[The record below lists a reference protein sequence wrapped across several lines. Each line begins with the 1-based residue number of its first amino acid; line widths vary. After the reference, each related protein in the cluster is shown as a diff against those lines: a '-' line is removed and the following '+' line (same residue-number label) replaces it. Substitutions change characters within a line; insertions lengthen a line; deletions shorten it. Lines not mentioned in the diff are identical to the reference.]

1 MELEVKKI
9 LVKLPKLGVNVFL
22 AFPFITILS
31 EEYPKAEIN
40 ILVEAGDLTAF
51 LYLPF
56 KVKVFERPQNKQNLI
71 ETHHFIANLND
82 VFNIDLFFDLENS
95 FNSAF
100 IGFNVRAKNRVGFD
114 MGWNKHLLTK
124 RYKNEFENNF
134 ERRSIRLL
142 ENYLGKDFKEFK
154 LSHPIGETQKN
165 EKIDKLFN
173 EPDPPKFVLIMLD
186 NFSSVTR
193 DIELWKSFFDS
204 FEKTKFIIWTLNDED
219 IISEIFAKIDLDKNE
234 LFMHRG
240 TFPKELNYILKK
252 VVGVVTNNNWAESL
266 CAYYNTS
273 VVTFVS
279 DERKLPDYLY
289 FKFRPLR
296 IFYKDSKPT
305 HLIHIDEERKFESIN
320 EVVDFLH
327 LNFKL

>member
-1 MELEVKKI
+1 MELEIKKI
-9 LVKLPKLGVNVFL
+9 LVKLPKMAEDVFL
-22 AFPFITILS
+22 TFPFITILS
-31 EEYPKAEIN
+31 EEFPKSEIN
-40 ILVEAGDLTAF
+40 LLIEEGDMTAF

-56 KVKVFERPQNKQNLI
+56 KVKVFERPKNKQNLI
-71 ETHHFIANLND
+71 DTHQFIANLHD
-82 VFNIDLFFDLENS
+82 VFNIDLFIDLENT

-100 IGFNVRAKNRVGFD
+100 IGFNVRSPIRIGFD

-124 RYKNEFENNF
+124 KYKSEFENNF

-142 ENYLGKDFKEFK
+142 ENYLGKDFKDFK
-154 LSHPIGETQKN
+154 LSHPVGETQNN

-173 EPDPPKFVLIMLD
+173 EPDPPKFILIMLD
-186 NFSSVTR
+186 NFSSVTK
-193 DIELWKSFFDS
+193 DIELWKNFFDS
-204 FEKTKFIIWTLNDED
+204 FDKTKFIIWTLNDED

-234 LFMHRG
+234 LYMHRG
-240 TFPKELNYILKK
+240 TFPKELNYILRK
-252 VVGVVTNNNWAESL
+252 VSGVISNNNWAESL

-279 DERKLPDYLY
+279 NERKLPQFLY

-296 IFYKDSKPT
+296 IYFKDNLPT
-305 HLIHIDEERKFESIN
+305 KLLHADEERKFESIN
-320 EVVDFLH
+320 EVVDFIH